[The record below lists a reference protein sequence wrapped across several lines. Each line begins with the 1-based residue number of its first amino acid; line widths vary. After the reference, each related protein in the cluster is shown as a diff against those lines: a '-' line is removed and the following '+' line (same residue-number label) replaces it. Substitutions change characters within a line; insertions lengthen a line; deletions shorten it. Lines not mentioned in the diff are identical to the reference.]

1 MEERESHQRVAETR
15 WWSLGSRWRAEG
27 SGNHQRVVVDS
38 LRLAGGGLGR
48 RAAREVEGSGQGGRG
63 RGLCSYI

>member
-1 MEERESHQRVAETR
+1 MGKGKERLRG
-15 WWSLGSRWRAEG
+15 SLGPGLRVVES
-27 SGNHQRVVVDS
+27 HQRVVVDS
-38 LRLAGGGLGR
+38 LRLVGGGLGR